1 MKVCCL
7 YDICRGGI
15 VVVDVVALMTD
26 AIRVL
31 LLCST

>member
-15 VVVDVVALMTD
+15 VAVDVVALMTD